1 MIMLGIEKIT
11 CPNCGHV
18 HDVPV
23 YDNHGLKM
31 YGMKFCYQ
39 CGTNLFYESR
49 TYTLSK
55 NFIDWLTNQ
64 YYILY
69 CDNQDCKDCP
79 FHSKF
84 NGLGKQCNDLDG
96 DERLVIIKHMLD
108 KEKNNG

>member
-1 MIMLGIEKIT
+1 MKMLGIEEIM

-23 YDNHGLKM
+23 YDNQGHKT
-31 YGMKFCYQ
+31 YGMKFCSQ
-39 CGTNLFYESR
+39 CGASLFYESR

-55 NFIDWLTNQ
+55 KFIDWLTNQ
-64 YYILY
+64 YYMLY

-84 NGLGKQCNDLDG
+84 NGLGKQCNDLEG
-96 DERLVIIKHMLD
+96 DERLVIIKRILD